1 MAWFTEALKR
11 PISHNFKTGGMI
23 RPLHGLVLHI
33 EEGTEA
39 GTRGW
44 FNMSVEDRQTALD
57 AAWRKGGSIGPQPKA
72 YASSAH
78 FGNPKTGLL
87 EQFVDTANMAYAQ
100 MAGNAQWISVE
111 NEGHTGDS
119 LTASQ
124 INNVAALL
132 GWLRWNE
139 VVPLQLADNPAA
151 FGLGYHG
158 MGGKAWGGHDQCP
171 GKPIINQRLLI
182 IERAGFWRPPSSGIL
197 V

>member
-1 MAWFTEALKR
+1 MAWFAEAVKR
-11 PISHNFKTGGMI
+11 PISHNFRTGGMI

-33 EEGTEA
+33 EEGSES

-44 FNMSVEDRQTALD
+44 FNTSVSDRQKALD
-57 AAWRKGGSIGPQPKA
+57 AAWKKHGSKGRQPKA
-72 YASSAH
+72 FASSAH
-78 FGNPKTGLL
+78 FGNPKKGPL
-87 EQFVDTANMAYAQ
+87 EQFVDTANMAFAQ

-139 VVPLQLADNPAA
+139 DVPLQLADNPAA
-151 FGLGYHG
+151 SGLGYHG
-158 MGGKAWGGHDQCP
+158 MGGKAWGSHDQCP
-171 GKPIINQRLLI
+171 GKPILNQRLLI